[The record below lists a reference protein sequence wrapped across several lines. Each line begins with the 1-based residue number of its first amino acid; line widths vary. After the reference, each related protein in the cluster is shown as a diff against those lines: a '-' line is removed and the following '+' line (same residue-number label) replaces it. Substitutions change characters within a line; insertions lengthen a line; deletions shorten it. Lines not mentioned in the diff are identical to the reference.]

1 MNILAA
7 EGYGW
12 TIFWIALLV
21 ILLILMIVMF
31 NFIGLYIRAMV
42 SGAHVTFAD
51 LGLDVR
57 LRTLTVEA
65 SCVAHGNFEREW
77 VGCLGEFLPDEI
89 ACDLH
94 GPDGHACGLSS
105 KVRSAEIH

>member
-1 MNILAA
+1 MTTSAPRHAIRWNAAADAALDAILAL
-7 EGYGW
+7 ERIWHEKDG
-12 TIFWIALLV
+12 
-21 ILLILMIVMF
+21 
-31 NFIGLYIRAMV
+31 
-42 SGAHVTFAD
+42 HVTFAD